1 MADARW
7 KQVLLAFAAGG
18 LLGDALLHLMPHA
31 MGHDLGRS
39 EHAGLVQACTSPRTL
54 GHESHGHGHDHTAE
68 LGSGLSVLAGI
79 LSFLIIEKVGV
90 GRCLSIFATA

>member
-1 MADARW
+1 MLVGNRCCW
-7 KQVLLAFAAGG
+7 RLLPVGSSG
-18 LLGDALLHLMPHA
+18 MRCCTSCPTPWA
-31 MGHDLGRS
+31 MITVGANMHG
-39 EHAGLVQACTSPRTL
+39 EVQACTSPCTL

-90 GRCLSIFATA
+90 GRCLLSCAAA